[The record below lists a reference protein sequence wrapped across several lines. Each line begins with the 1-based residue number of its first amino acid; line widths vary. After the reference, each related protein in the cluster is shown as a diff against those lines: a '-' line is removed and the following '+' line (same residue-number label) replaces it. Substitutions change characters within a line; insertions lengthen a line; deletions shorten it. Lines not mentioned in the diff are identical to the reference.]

1 MTYEMDI
8 AGLKRELPLCR
19 VTDDLYIGAFV
30 MFGDVELTVHCAA
43 ELLKRAPEYDY
54 IIAPEAK
61 AIPLLY
67 EMARQSGAEKY
78 FLARKGAKAY
88 MTGVFEV
95 EVRSITTMHIQ
106 KLVIDTADAELIKAL
121 NGAHRIFPYF
131 FLSEIEK
138 RAAAADNYAVSCEQA
153 IVKLLIYIRLRGA
166 RLHFKPYSRY
176 HIPALYAVCYP
187 FKPERLKAAVARRP
201 VAQVIASAAGFVPA
215 VIYAENLA
223 ARIRGG
229 IYKRQQLGV
238 IGICPKAIHIVV
250 KYNHRRHRP
259 LRPPLPLK
267 IVKQPYGVAQAAAHA
282 AADRFSRYIFI
293 ARL

>member
-8 AGLKRELPLCR
+8 AGLQRELPLCR

-106 KLVIDTADAELIKAL
+106 KLVIDTADAELIK
-121 NGAHRIFPYF
+121 G
-131 FLSEIEK
+131 K
-138 RAAAADNYAVSCEQA
+138 RM
-153 IVKLLIYIRLRGA
+153 LIIDDVISTGES
-166 RLHFKPYSRY
+166 LHAMEELVTR
-176 HIPALYAVCYP
+176 A
-187 FKPERLKAAVARRP
+187 
-201 VAQVIASAAGFVPA
+201 
-215 VIYAENLA
+215 
-223 ARIRGG
+223 GG
-229 IYKRQQLGV
+229 IIAGKMAVLAEGDAYNRSDIITLGKLPLFNPD
-238 IGICPKAIHIVV
+238 GTPKA
-250 KYNHRRHRP
+250 
-259 LRPPLPLK
+259 
-267 IVKQPYGVAQAAAHA
+267 
-282 AADRFSRYIFI
+282 
-293 ARL
+293 

>member
-19 VTDDLYIGAFV
+19 VTDELYIGAFV

-54 IIAPEAK
+54 LIAPEAK

-106 KLVIDTADAELIKAL
+106 KLVIDTADAEMIKGKKVLVVDDVISTGESLHAMEEL
-121 NGAHRIFPYF
+121 V
-131 FLSEIEK
+131 K
-138 RAAAADNYAVSCEQA
+138 RA
-153 IVKLLIYIRLRGA
+153 
-166 RLHFKPYSRY
+166 
-176 HIPALYAVCYP
+176 
-187 FKPERLKAAVARRP
+187 
-201 VAQVIASAAGFVPA
+201 
-215 VIYAENLA
+215 
-223 ARIRGG
+223 GG
-229 IYKRQQLGV
+229 IIAGKMAVLAEGDAKDRDDIITL
-238 IGICPKAIHIVV
+238 A
-250 KYNHRRHRP
+250 
-259 LRPPLPLK
+259 PLPLFNADGS
-267 IVKQPYGVAQAAAHA
+267 VKE
-282 AADRFSRYIFI
+282 
-293 ARL
+293 